1 MLSRDF
7 GVSRHGLRIHRL
19 QADNSV
25 QTGIT
30 FDVQL
35 PGMVSFFEEYDAM
48 LEANYSVSEWDGLR
62 PFNRAEA
69 VARYRL
75 KRHISIHET
84 EAMRVDMNRRKP
96 KK

>member
-1 MLSRDF
+1 MPSSDF
-7 GVSRHGLRIHRL
+7 GVSRYGARIHRL
-19 QADNSV
+19 QANNSV

-30 FDVQL
+30 FDVQFR
-35 PGMVSFFEEYDAM
+35 GMVSFFEEYDAM

-75 KRHISIHET
+75 KRHIGLHES
-84 EAMRVDMNRRKP
+84 EALSEQINRNRP